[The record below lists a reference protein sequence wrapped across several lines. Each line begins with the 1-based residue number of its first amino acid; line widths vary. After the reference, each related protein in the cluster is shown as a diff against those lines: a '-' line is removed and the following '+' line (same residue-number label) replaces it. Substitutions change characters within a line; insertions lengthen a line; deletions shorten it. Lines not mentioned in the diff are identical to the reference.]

1 MPIELIDIIK
11 QANRAA
17 NISGADF
24 FYLLDSVDID
34 FKILSATSFTVIF
47 IKTLFRASADM
58 SIKRPRMF
66 WDFENSIILAKL
78 LVLNITFIVL

>member
-34 FKILSATSFTVIF
+34 FKIDGKV
-47 IKTLFRASADM
+47 
-58 SIKRPRMF
+58 
-66 WDFENSIILAKL
+66 
-78 LVLNITFIVL
+78 